1 MIEVPDHVYVLV
13 ISSSVSDCCISVFR
27 FSWSC
32 FIIFRLPTPFRIP
45 RLHMCIRSACQGCR
59 FENVPHYLCHVIR
72 HTRIKLRCSDV
83 TISHFSPSY
92 EIFPANRLRL
102 RHIHVKFITNSLT
115 IFVNWNF
122 QEILTNDPSS
132 AWGCDTSGNI
142 PLCGV
147 ALRRTCR
154 CTEFHRVKNANL
166 RHPSCT
172 VVT

>member
-1 MIEVPDHVYVLV
+1 MHGTTVKKIASSFRLLSYLRSAVKVSLTAFTLTVKEKKNIYIYNFYLVIEVPDHVYVLV

-83 TISHFSPSY
+83 TIARFSRLNFFLPVSPHTISPKDIYMSKKINVYPRDKSPSGLS
-92 EIFPANRLRL
+92 I
-102 RHIHVKFITNSLT
+102 
-115 IFVNWNF
+115 
-122 QEILTNDPSS
+122 
-132 AWGCDTSGNI
+132 
-142 PLCGV
+142 
-147 ALRRTCR
+147 
-154 CTEFHRVKNANL
+154 
-166 RHPSCT
+166 
-172 VVT
+172 